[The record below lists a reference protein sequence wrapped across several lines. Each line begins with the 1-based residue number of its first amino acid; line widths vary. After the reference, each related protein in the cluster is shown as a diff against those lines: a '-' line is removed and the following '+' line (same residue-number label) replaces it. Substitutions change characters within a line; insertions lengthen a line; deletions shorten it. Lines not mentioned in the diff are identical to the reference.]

1 MLFMLLLLLLLSL
14 HLTKIISR
22 DIAEIKW
29 SKKIKKY
36 QSTETTCH
44 ILISVQSTLNMIIL
58 QAFTF
63 ATTLTTE

>member
-1 MLFMLLLLLLLSL
+1 MQKS
-14 HLTKIISR
+14 
-22 DIAEIKW
+22 DEVE
-29 SKKIKKY
+29 KIKKY
-36 QSTETTCH
+36 HSITESTCH